1 MRVLSMIMLMTLL
14 GASTVLP
21 GQSRQEDW
29 NLCKSHDPEQSI
41 RGCSALIQSSHD
53 TGINLA
59 KAFTNRGSGYA
70 TKGDY
75 DRAIQDFDQA
85 LQLNSNDAIAFF
97 DRGLAFAHKG
107 DYDRAIQDYDQ
118 ALQLNPKFADAFY

>member
-75 DRAIQDFDQA
+75 
-85 LQLNSNDAIAFF
+85 N
-97 DRGLAFAHKG
+97 
-107 DYDRAIQDYDQ
+107 RAIQDYDQ
-118 ALQLNPKFADAFY
+118 ALRLNPKSSEAFSGRGSAYAYKGD